1 MEGVGGGGG
10 GADITL
16 SLPAPLIVVTGSIW
30 RFPYVNQCWPKTQ
43 DDIKQFDKYHVRVS
57 SVDWKRMLSPKFPK
71 RSVLQSSIHSQ
82 APDPG
87 QNLVNSLF
95 ENLGVVPTLV

>member
-57 SVDWKRMLSPKFPK
+57 SVDWKRMLSPTVYSFFKESCKYESKYFK
-71 RSVLQSSIHSQ
+71 S
-82 APDPG
+82 
-87 QNLVNSLF
+87 
-95 ENLGVVPTLV
+95 